1 MFSYKSFSMW
11 WILFSDVFTEA
22 LLVRKIN
29 PDAISAN
36 DEKASWLPE
45 LWVPINHYSIK
56 STANFI
62 FCTWMVSKKLFYNNS
77 LIIRAKWFTI
87 CISLVWWTNIY
98 YIKSQP
104 PDLNLT
110 NTYFSNYF
118 GPWINARD
126 HAQPHLSTLLCSL
139 LPVIAMRRNPVTS
152 WPPLQYTPYPLHR
165 WWCVRLVRI
174 SLLCA

>member
-11 WILFSDVFTEA
+11 WILFSDVFAEA

-87 CISLVWWTNIY
+87 CISAQTQEAKYSIRLAVKQQPIFHSGSGFFMALQKSLSCWTRNVIP
-98 YIKSQP
+98 ILSLNKS
-104 PDLNLT
+104 LFNLKK
-110 NTYFSNYF
+110 Y
-118 GPWINARD
+118 
-126 HAQPHLSTLLCSL
+126 L
-139 LPVIAMRRNPVTS
+139 
-152 WPPLQYTPYPLHR
+152 
-165 WWCVRLVRI
+165 
-174 SLLCA
+174 